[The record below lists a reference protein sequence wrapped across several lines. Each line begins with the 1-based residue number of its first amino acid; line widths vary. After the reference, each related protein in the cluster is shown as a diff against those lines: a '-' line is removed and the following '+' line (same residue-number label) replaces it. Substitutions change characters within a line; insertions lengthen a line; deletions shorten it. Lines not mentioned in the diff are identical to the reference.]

1 MVNNQIE
8 FNEKYNNNKEVEE
21 IEIKR
26 NRNFQGE
33 LVIEDYSELKKL
45 YLRNIR
51 SIEKITLKN
60 LPQLQECTI

>member
-1 MVNNQIE
+1 MVNNQNE
-8 FNEKYNNNKEVEE
+8 FNEKYNNKEIKE

-33 LVIEDYSELKKL
+33 LVIEDYLELKSL
-45 YLRNIR
+45 NLRDVK

-60 LPQLQECTI
+60 LPQLQECAI